1 MKEPVFP
8 SYSDPAQAASWG
20 CYYCHTPLAVKTMQ
34 DDDYP
39 PGRGRYSM
47 KCPNCELR
55 TWFDLET
62 AQEAV

>member
-1 MKEPVFP
+1 MKEAVFP

-20 CYYCHTPLAVKTMQ
+20 CKHCSKPLELETMR
-34 DDDYP
+34 DDDFP
-39 PGRGRYSM
+39 PGRGQYSM
-47 KCPNCELR
+47 QCPACKLR